1 MSNNDI
7 VKEQLWHL
15 IYGTIIFVV
24 LASVAVGLDLAANAM
39 LRLGVSSFTHKV
51 LALTAHSMLVVDTVL
66 FFIYLATSSVRLI
79 KEMLK

>member
-51 LALTAHSMLVVDTVL
+51 LALTAHRVFSNSGM
-66 FFIYLATSSVRLI
+66 S
-79 KEMLK
+79 LKRCRSG

>member
-1 MSNNDI
+1 
-7 VKEQLWHL
+7 
-15 IYGTIIFVV
+15 
-24 LASVAVGLDLAANAM
+24 M

-51 LALTAHSMLVVDTVL
+51 LALTAHSMLIVDTVL